1 MTGCNVL
8 LIWAKFENKQLLKE
22 SKDDNLEQY
31 RLSLGIEKKNIF
43 RHWTREYI
51 HSRLQNYKTFD
62 GENLELMYEKQLA
75 YLTKYKNSD
84 FAINNRSS
92 GMKRLTVRVNFSAE
106 MNWEEIKVNFSI
118 VLLNLSLEFM
128 QVYFTIN
135 LPYNY
140 IS

>member
-1 MTGCNVL
+1 
-8 LIWAKFENKQLLKE
+8 
-22 SKDDNLEQY
+22 
-31 RLSLGIEKKNIF
+31 
-43 RHWTREYI
+43 
-51 HSRLQNYKTFD
+51 
-62 GENLELMYEKQLA
+62 MYEKQLA

-92 GMKRLTVRVNFSAE
+92 GMKRLTVRVNFMAE
-106 MNWEEIKVNFSI
+106 MNLEEIKVNFSI

-135 LPYNY
+135 LPYKY